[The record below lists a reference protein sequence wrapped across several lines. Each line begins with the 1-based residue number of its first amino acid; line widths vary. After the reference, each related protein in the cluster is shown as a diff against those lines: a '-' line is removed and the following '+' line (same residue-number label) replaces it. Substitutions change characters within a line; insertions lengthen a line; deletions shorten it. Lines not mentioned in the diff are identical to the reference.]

1 MPVGVRYDYL
11 QILSGAVIST
21 RNGSG
26 HWEGNERTGIDLA
39 TNEAKARL
47 SASQRMLA
55 PVRHILPLTSISRQ
69 RLLPAAGR
77 VLVRKGQ
84 NVQTSDI
91 IAECD
96 LSSRHLWLDIA
107 AGLRLAPDKADNYLQ
122 RAPGDLVSQGDI
134 LAGPVG
140 WTKRV
145 VRVPE
150 NGKVI
155 LTGRGKVLL
164 AIEGKPYQIM
174 AGMPGEVT
182 SLIPGRGAVIETVGA
197 LIQGIWGNGLIDSG
211 TLRVLIDRPE
221 EILLPERLNEQ
232 LSQKIVL
239 AGFCGDA
246 EVLLTAARIPI
257 RGLILASMSSSLVPV
272 AQQLSY
278 PVIVLEGFGLLPM
291 SSAAFRLLTSNAGRQ
306 VSLNACDPQCSQNQR
321 PEIVIP
327 LPAERHPPQ
336 PPETSVFRPG
346 QRVYIVRAPNQAQIG
361 QIVNIRSDLY
371 RFPSGIRAKA
381 ADINLENGMR
391 AILPLANLEVLD

>member
-1 MPVGVRYDYL
+1 
-11 QILSGAVIST
+11 
-21 RNGSG
+21 
-26 HWEGNERTGIDLA
+26 
-39 TNEAKARL
+39 
-47 SASQRMLA
+47 MLA
-55 PVRHILPLTSISRQ
+55 PVRHVLPLTGISRQ

-84 NVQTSDI
+84 NVQTTDI
-91 IAECD
+91 IAEYD

-107 AGLRLAPDKADNYLQ
+107 AGLGLPSDKADTYLQ
-122 RAPGDLVSQGDI
+122 RAPGDPVSQGDI

-145 VRVPE
+145 VRAPE

-155 LTGRGKVLL
+155 LTGQGKLLL
-164 AIEGKPYQIM
+164 AIEGKPYQLM
-174 AGMPGEVT
+174 AGLPGEVT

-211 TLRVLIDRPE
+211 ALQVVIARTE
-221 EILLPERLNEQ
+221 EILLSERLNEGF
-232 LSQKIVL
+232 SQKVIL

-246 EVLLTAARIPI
+246 EVLLAAAKIPI
-257 RGLILASMSSSLVPV
+257 RGLILASMSSSLVSV
-272 AQQLSY
+272 AQQLPY
-278 PVIVLEGFGLLPM
+278 PVIILEGFGLLPM
-291 SSAAFRLLTSNAGRQ
+291 STAAFHLLTSHAGRQ
-306 VSLNACDPQCSQNQR
+306 VSLNASDPQSSQNQR
-321 PEIVIP
+321 PEVVIP
-327 LPAERHPPQ
+327 LLAERHPPQ
-336 PPETSVFRPG
+336 PSDTSIFRPG
-346 QRVYIVRAPNQAQIG
+346 QRVYILRAPYQAQIG